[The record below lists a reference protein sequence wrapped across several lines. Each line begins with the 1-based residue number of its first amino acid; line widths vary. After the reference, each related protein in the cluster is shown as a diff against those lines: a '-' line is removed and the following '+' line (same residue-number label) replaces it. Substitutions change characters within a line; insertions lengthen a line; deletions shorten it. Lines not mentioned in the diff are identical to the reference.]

1 MVFGGALYNRS
12 FGVNHQPIILSLNQ
26 RHLLKKKKT
35 DMLGK
40 GPCIVSGIN
49 GEELSVTV
57 TPDWL
62 KGEKTYKTVAV
73 EGNIGCGKTTFLQ
86 YFRSRPRVHI
96 LPEPVEKWKSLNGFN
111 CFKHGRIKMIERS
124 VYSARKCFVE
134 NLYQKGLMSDL
145 DYTILQKWH
154 EWLSKN
160 ANIGVDLIVYLKASP
175 ETCYNRIKKR
185 NRSEEC
191 DISLDYLKDLHRL
204 HENWLIH
211 KKCGPLPAPVLTIDV
226 DCPLSDVTRK
236 IEQHAPAILFEN

>member
-111 CFKHGRIKMIERS
+111 CFDMMYKDTNRWCSAFQSYVAFTMLQLHEEEEKHGRIKMIERS

-191 DISLDYLKDLHRL
+191 DISLVCIAELF
-204 HENWLIH
+204 
-211 KKCGPLPAPVLTIDV
+211 
-226 DCPLSDVTRK
+226 LSSS
-236 IEQHAPAILFEN
+236 I